1 MARNNAQSY
10 RKAQINTASPGQRVV
25 MMYEGLLK
33 ELKKSRHAILK
44 INEDIG
50 QIEIANN
57 SIALSQQIILELKL
71 ALDKDKGGEI
81 ATNLEDL
88 YTFWI
93 EQLSQA
99 NIKKEGKILTPVI
112 DMVSDLRD
120 TWKQATA
127 KARQIG
133 A

>member
-33 ELKKSRHAILK
+33 ELKKARHSILK
-44 INEDIG
+44 IKEDIE

-71 ALDKDKGGEI
+71 ALDKEKGGEI
-81 ATNLEDL
+81 ASSLEEL

-93 EQLSQA
+93 EQLSEA
-99 NIKKEGKILTPVI
+99 NIKKDGKMFTPVI
-112 DMVSDLRD
+112 EMVTELRD

-133 A
+133 V

>member
-33 ELKKSRHAILK
+33 ELKKARHSILK
-44 INEDIG
+44 IKEDIE

-71 ALDKDKGGEI
+71 ALDKEKGGEI
-81 ATNLEDL
+81 ASSLEEL

-93 EQLSQA
+93 EQLSEA
-99 NIKKEGKILTPVI
+99 NIKKDGKMLTPVI
-112 DMVSDLRD
+112 EMVTELRD

-133 A
+133 V